1 MSGGSSRGRYG
12 DRMGVWN
19 GPVNEHV
26 TADLFVRAVFGEAN
40 ALHFEFSTMLEPRN
54 LKIEPL
60 IGEVLFLD
68 RNLRIDCLF
77 TAILQTLI

>member
-12 DRMGVWN
+12 NRMGVWN

-26 TADLFVRAVFGEAN
+26 TADLFVRTVFGEAN
-40 ALHFEFSTMLEPRN
+40 ALHFEFAAMFKTRN
-54 LKIEPL
+54 LKVEPL

-68 RNLRIDCLF
+68 SNLRIDCLF
-77 TAILQTLI
+77 AAILQALI

>member
-1 MSGGSSRGRYG
+1 MSVGVSRGRYG
-12 DRMGVWN
+12 DRMGMWN

-26 TADLFVRAVFGEAN
+26 TADLFVRTVLGEAN
-40 ALHFEFSTMLEPRN
+40 ALHFEFSTMFEPRN

-60 IGEVLFLD
+60 ISEVLFLD

-77 TAILQTLI
+77 TAILQALV

>member
-26 TADLFVRAVFGEAN
+26 TADLFVRTVFGEAN
-40 ALHFEFSTMLEPRN
+40 AFHLEFAAVLESAKSQSRAAYWRGVAFWIAICVST
-54 LKIEPL
+54 
-60 IGEVLFLD
+60 
-68 RNLRIDCLF
+68 
-77 TAILQTLI
+77 ASLQRRCRL

>member
-1 MSGGSSRGRYG
+1 M
-12 DRMGVWN
+12 WN

-26 TADLFVRAVFGEAN
+26 TADLFVRTVFGEAN
-40 ALHFEFSTMLEPRN
+40 ALHFEFSTMFEPRN

-68 RNLRIDCLF
+68 RNLRIDRLF
-77 TAILQTLI
+77 AAILQALI